1 MFCVRTSIKEV
12 VVLLQIHLE
21 LEVPK
26 VKVSNT
32 LQCLYKLSLN
42 RSPGTLSS
50 WAFHTSKAV
59 VFC

>member
-32 LQCLYKLSLN
+32 LYKLSLN

-50 WAFHTSKAV
+50 WAFHTSKTV